1 MCIITGKHM
10 LLEDWCFCPISKFPA
25 LYSAYV
31 SYIETE
37 ISASSGP
44 AASAAEG
51 DVPVAPTAM

>member
-10 LLEDWCFCPISKFPA
+10 LLDDWCFCPISKFPA

-31 SYIETE
+31 NYIEIE
-37 ISASSGP
+37 IGASSGP
-44 AASAAEG
+44 TASAAEG